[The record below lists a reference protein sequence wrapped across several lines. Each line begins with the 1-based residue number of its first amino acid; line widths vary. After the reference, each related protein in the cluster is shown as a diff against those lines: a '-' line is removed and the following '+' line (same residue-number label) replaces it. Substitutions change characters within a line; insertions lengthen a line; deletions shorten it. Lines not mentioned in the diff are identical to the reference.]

1 MEIPTG
7 VPIPDGAVNRQAF
20 GRARLLSLLVLVV
33 LLAVCLTVSWITRDA
48 MAHLPFLAGRG
59 TARSLMDRQKTLV
72 DLRPWQTAQVLAPL
86 AVSAEEAEYAREAER
101 LADHEV
107 VQAFG
112 SALRLANIEA
122 QHRVLT
128 GLALT
133 LSQRVVQLQQLVK
146 QDQAQVGTLTPPAAP
161 AVSSAKSAA
170 SAVSRNNA
178 LEIAKAQLE
187 LDSDQLADAQQDLER
202 ASGDDRAR
210 IQSELA
216 AHQAAM
222 AKQAGELEADRA
234 VAIVS
239 AAQHATLA
247 HRLMSW
253 YSQRERYGL
262 IQQALEQ
269 AQADVASLTAEHG
282 ALEVKANAAVAAAGS
297 STPDQAAKL
306 ADMRDGGAERQV
318 LSIYD
323 DRIETQQQLA
333 GVYGKWSAQVLLQ
346 HRILLHLIMQSLTL
360 ILVIFI
366 ATLLCD
372 ALMRRLLAHPVIDRR
387 QMHTLRTIVQLGVQ
401 VLGAAL
407 ILLVI
412 FGPPQQLTTVL
423 GLTTAGLTIAM
434 QDFILAFFGW
444 FVLMGKGGIRVG
456 DWVEINGVGGEV
468 TEIGLM
474 NTTLLET
481 GDLKERGHPT
491 GRQISF
497 LNSFAIRGQYFN
509 FSTTGQWMWDEI
521 SVTLP
526 PAIHSDAAVE
536 RIHKMVVEE
545 TAESAGVAE
554 QEWIRGKRY
563 DGLGRF
569 SAAPVVNLRPSVAGI
584 NLRVRYVTRASER
597 FDVRSRLYRTVVDL
611 LQQEKALDR
620 SQQADPGQ
628 PTLPDKS
635 NRDGKSNQDG
645 I

>member
-1 MEIPTG
+1 MEIPTD
-7 VPIPDGAVNRQAF
+7 VAIPDGAANRQAF
-20 GRARLLSLLVLVV
+20 GRVRLLSLLVLVV

-48 MAHLPFLAGRG
+48 MTHLPFLGGRG
-59 TARSLMDRQKTLV
+59 TAHSLMDKQKTLV
-72 DLRPWQTAQVLAPL
+72 DLRPWQTAQALAPL
-86 AVSAEEAEYAREAER
+86 AVAAEEAEYAREAER

-107 VQAFG
+107 VQAFA

-128 GLALT
+128 GLALS
-133 LSQRVVQLQQLVK
+133 LSQRVAQLQQLVK
-146 QDQAQVGTLTPPAAP
+146 QDQAQVDSLTP
-161 AVSSAKSAA
+161 VSGPTASSTKSAA
-170 SAVSRNNA
+170 SAANRNNA
-178 LEIAKAQLE
+178 FEIAKAQLE

-202 ASGDDRAR
+202 AAGDDRTR
-210 IQSELA
+210 IQSELT
-216 AHQAAM
+216 AHQATM
-222 AKQAGELEADRA
+222 AKRATELEADRA

-247 HRLMSW
+247 HRLTSW
-253 YSQRERYGL
+253 YSQRERYDL
-262 IQQALEQ
+262 IQQALDQ
-269 AQADVASLTAEHG
+269 AQADIASLTAEHS

-297 STPDQAAKL
+297 GTPDQAAKL
-306 ADMRDGGAERQV
+306 ADMRDGSAERQV
-318 LSIYD
+318 LSLYD
-323 DRIETQQQLA
+323 DRIETQEQLA

-346 HRILLHLIMQSLTL
+346 HRILLHLIMQSLML
-360 ILVIFI
+360 ILAIFI

-372 ALMRRLLAHPVIDRR
+372 ALMKRLLAHPVIDRR
-387 QMHTLRTIVQLGVQ
+387 QMHTLRTLAQLGAQ

-423 GLTTAGLTIAM
+423 GLTTAGLTIAL

-481 GDLKERGHPT
+481 GDLKKRGHPT

-526 PAIHSDAAVE
+526 PAIHSDTATE
-536 RIHKMVVEE
+536 RIHQVVVEE

-554 QEWIRGKRY
+554 HEWIRGKRD

-597 FDVRSRLYRTVVDL
+597 FDVRNRLYRAVVDL
-611 LQQEKALDR
+611 LQQEKALDQ
-620 SQQADPGQ
+620 SQQADQSHPAPG
-628 PTLPDKS
+628 
-635 NRDGKSNQDG
+635 DG